1 MHTAV
6 IYKCANTYTIALS
19 EKWPYVLM
27 FEARL
32 KHLVVVNAVLCSQKY
47 YMFPLMLNRQVGI

>member
-6 IYKCANTYTIALS
+6 IYKCANTYTIELS